1 MSKNKQYVVIGIGR
15 FGRSVATSL
24 YKSGYDVMVID
35 NSEKEIQDIS
45 DEVTHAVQVD
55 ARDEETLKKLG
66 IRNFDVAIVAIGDDI
81 QSNILVSVMLKE
93 LGIPT
98 VIAKAKDALHG
109 KVLEKIGV
117 DRVIY
122 PERDMGIKVAHSLT
136 STNDFLDYIE
146 LSPEYSIVEVFT
158 PKGFVNTTL
167 GKLNLRARYG
177 ISVIAIKNENEIIAV
192 PGADSVIHEGD
203 VLIIIGSNK
212 DIKNLP
218 R

>member
-158 PKGFVNTTL
+158 PKEFVDTTL

-177 ISVIAIKNENEIIAV
+177 ISVIAIKSEYEFIAV

-212 DIKNLP
+212 DIRNLP

>member
-158 PKGFVNTTL
+158 PKEFVDTTL

-177 ISVIAIKNENEIIAV
+177 ISVIAIKSENEIIAV

-212 DIKNLP
+212 DIRNLP